1 MKENDKKTKGV
12 PVVVGGDFIDHF
24 WEKSWTYIKTTVDV
38 MRESVLILD
47 KDFKVM
53 AANASFYKTFQVGP
67 NNTEGVNIYNL
78 GNGQWNIPSLRKL
91 LENILPQKTFF
102 KGFQVA
108 QEFPSLGRRVMILN
122 ARQIYVEESNPFPPI
137 ILLAIE
143 DVTEIMNVAE
153 VLASHAKNTEDQL
166 SKKMAELKICIDK
179 LSKEI
184 KKPSDN
190 FSADNPIL

>member
-1 MKENDKKTKGV
+1 MDKNNKNIKET
-12 PVVVGGDFIDHF
+12 PPSVGGDFINHF
-24 WEKSWTYIKTTVDV
+24 WEKSWTYIKTTVDI

-47 KDFKVM
+47 KNFNVM
-53 AANASFYKTFQVGP
+53 AANESFYKTFQVGP

-78 GNGQWNIPSLRKL
+78 GSGQWNIPSLKKL
-91 LENILPQKTFF
+91 LEDILPKKTFF

-143 DVTEIMNVAE
+143 DVTEMMNVAE
-153 VLASHAKNTEDQL
+153 VLANHAKNTEDQL
-166 SKKMAELKICIDK
+166 SKKTTELKMCIEK
-179 LSKEI
+179 LSQEI
-184 KKPSDN
+184 KKPSDD
-190 FSADNPIL
+190 SVSL